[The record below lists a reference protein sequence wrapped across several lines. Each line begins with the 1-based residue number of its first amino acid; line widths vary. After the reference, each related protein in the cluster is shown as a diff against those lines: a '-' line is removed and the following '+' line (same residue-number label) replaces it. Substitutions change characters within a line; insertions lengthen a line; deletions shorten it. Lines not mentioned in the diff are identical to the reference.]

1 MWGWCVVCHSNI
13 ARLCSLAP
21 APALW
26 LVVYLLIIN
35 IVCTTHSSQLW
46 FLSWRQKFLDIF
58 CLLNIMSGSPAELY
72 YFSIKTQTLE
82 RKFTKG
88 LHFWNSHCHVYTW
101 QCRSEQRATA
111 TLINKTC
118 ICTADQG
125 THTSH
130 FLLIEL
136 SLPSAQGG
144 REGGREEEGSHAG
157 HMCLIHNCDTRT
169 SHSHRV
175 TYPAYVSLIHK
186 LSRQSYLS

>member
-26 LVVYLLIIN
+26 LLVYLLIIN

-130 FLLIEL
+130 FLTIEL

-144 REGGREEEGSHAG
+144 REGGRRVPMLVTCVWYIIVIPAHHIVTESHTRLMFLSYTNYRAN
-157 HMCLIHNCDTRT
+157 LIYRN
-169 SHSHRV
+169 S
-175 TYPAYVSLIHK
+175 
-186 LSRQSYLS
+186 